1 MKIKDIK
8 RLSEEIILKAKERQ
22 VIISTAESCTG
33 GLIGSALTSISG
45 SSAVYD
51 RGFITYSNESKS
63 DLLNIDIKLI
73 KKYGAVSKEIAIL
86 MAEGALKLS
95 NASLTVSVT
104 GVAGPGGGTKI
115 NPVGRVYI
123 GIAKEN
129 KKTEY
134 SLYTIEDKG
143 RKYIRELT
151 TLMALENIFR
161 NL

>member
-1 MKIKDIK
+1 
-8 RLSEEIILKAKERQ
+8 
-22 VIISTAESCTG
+22 
-33 GLIGSALTSISG
+33 
-45 SSAVYD
+45 
-51 RGFITYSNESKS
+51 
-63 DLLNIDIKLI
+63 
-73 KKYGAVSKEIAIL
+73 

-95 NASLTVSVT
+95 KASLTVSVT

-134 SLYTIEDKG
+134 FLYTFEDKG

>member
-1 MKIKDIK
+1 MTLRDIK
-8 RLSEEIILKAKERQ
+8 RLSKEIILKANECNI
-22 VIISTAESCTG
+22 VISTAESCTG

-51 RGFITYSNESKS
+51 RGYITYSNESKS

-73 KKYGAVSKEIAIL
+73 EKYGAVSKEIAIL

-95 NASLTVSVT
+95 NANLTVSVT

-115 NPVGRVYI
+115 NPVGRVHM
-123 GIAKEN
+123 GVEKKN
-129 KKTEY
+129 KKTEHF
-134 SLYTIEDKG
+134 LYTFDDKG
-143 RKYIRELT
+143 RQHIRELT
-151 TLMALENIFR
+151 TLRALENIFR

>member
-1 MKIKDIK
+1 MY
-8 RLSEEIILKAKERQ
+8 S
-22 VIISTAESCTG
+22 VIHF
-33 GLIGSALTSISG
+33 LN
-45 SSAVYD
+45 D

-95 NASLTVSVT
+95 KASLTVSVT

-123 GIAKEN
+123 GIAKE
-129 KKTEY
+129 K
-134 SLYTIEDKG
+134 
-143 RKYIRELT
+143 
-151 TLMALENIFR
+151 IF
-161 NL
+161 

>member
-1 MKIKDIK
+1 MTRRDIK
-8 RLSEEIILKAKERQ
+8 RVSKELIIKANECNI
-22 VIISTAESCTG
+22 VISSAESCTG

-51 RGFITYSNESKS
+51 RGYITYSNESKS

-73 KKYGAVSKEIAIL
+73 EKYGAVSKEIAIL

-95 NASLTVSVT
+95 NANLTVSVT

-115 NPVGRVYI
+115 NSVGRVHM
-123 GIAKEN
+123 GVAKKN
-129 KKTEY
+129 KKTEHF
-134 SLYTIEDKG
+134 LYTFDDKG
-143 RKYIRELT
+143 RQHIRELT
-151 TLMALENIFR
+151 TLKALENIFR

>member
-1 MKIKDIK
+1 MTLRDIK
-8 RLSEEIILKAKERQ
+8 RLSKEIILKANECNI
-22 VIISTAESCTG
+22 VISTAESCTG

-51 RGFITYSNESKS
+51 RGYITYSNESKS

-73 KKYGAVSKEIAIL
+73 EKYGAVSKEIAIL

-95 NASLTVSVT
+95 KASLTVSVT

-129 KKTEY
+129 TPLEKKKINLIKKIFEKISSIY
-134 SLYTIEDKG
+134 YK
-143 RKYIRELT
+143 ELLWVT
-151 TLMALENIFR
+151 CII
-161 NL
+161 

>member
-1 MKIKDIK
+1 MTLRDIK
-8 RLSEEIILKAKERQ
+8 RLSKEIILKANECNI
-22 VIISTAESCTG
+22 VISTAESCTG

-51 RGFITYSNESKS
+51 RGYITYSNESKS

-73 KKYGAVSKEIAIL
+73 EKYGAVSKEIAIL

-134 SLYTIEDKG
+134 FLYTFEDKG